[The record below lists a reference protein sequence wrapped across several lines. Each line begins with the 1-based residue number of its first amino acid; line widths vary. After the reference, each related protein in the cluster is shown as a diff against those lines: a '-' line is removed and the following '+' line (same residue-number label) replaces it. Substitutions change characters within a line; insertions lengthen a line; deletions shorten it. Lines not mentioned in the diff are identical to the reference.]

1 MTNCKT
7 ARIEFLPSK
16 NKKIEVEFVDKDIT
30 SDGGILLLRE
40 VDKIN
45 NFTHRISSC
54 IPEYRDPNRVI
65 HSIDTMVKQ
74 RIYGLALGY
83 EDVNDQDKLRKDKA
97 MIIATDQSHELASS
111 PTICRLENAVNRRAA
126 VLIHKVMIDV
136 FIKAHKKPPKQ
147 ITLDADPTD
156 LTIHGEQEGKHY
168 HAYYGSNC
176 FLPLNIFCGEH
187 LLVNY
192 LRPSNIDGS
201 KHCWVILAL
210 LVKYIRKHWPNV
222 NIIFR
227 GDCAFSRDKI
237 LTWCEKN
244 NVRYIVGQSSNE
256 VLKRKSKGLL
266 SRAAN
271 DYEKTGVKQKLF
283 DQDFYAAKSWSKQ
296 RKVVMKTEYGIK
308 GDNVRFVVTNL
319 RGLPEDIYRQCYCP
333 RGDME
338 NRIKELKLDCYA
350 NRMSCSDWWPN
361 QLRLLFSSCAY
372 ILLDMLRRTALKNT
386 KLKNATCE
394 TIRQT
399 LLKVGAIIKSNTR
412 RITFL
417 ISQHLVNKK
426 LFYTTAQN
434 LQYG

>member
-1 MTNCKT
+1 
-7 ARIEFLPSK
+7 
-16 NKKIEVEFVDKDIT
+16 
-30 SDGGILLLRE
+30 
-40 VDKIN
+40 
-45 NFTHRISSC
+45 
-54 IPEYRDPNRVI
+54 
-65 HSIDTMVKQ
+65 MVKQ

-399 LLKVGAIIKSNTR
+399 LLKVGAIIKSNTK